1 MLSVVSKGLYKFV
14 TKERLVKAMKPVHIL
29 ANKGDIAKSV
39 IVVGD
44 PGRAKLLSN
53 LLENPKLVN
62 ENRGFITYTG
72 SYKGTPITIATHGIG
87 SASSAAVFEE
97 LRMLGA
103 EIMVRLGT
111 TGAFKEEIKVGDVIV
126 VDGAAHP
133 VGGTIGMYVGTDN
146 CYPASPDIE
155 LTYEIYKKLKSIL
168 PKVYIGGVFSSD
180 AFYAENPQFVETW
193 LHRNILSVEMEC
205 ATLFTIARLRGFR
218 AGGVL
223 VVSDNLK
230 TGESVLAKP
239 ELLSTRFL
247 DVGKALMDVFIM
259 FEKK

>member
-1 MLSVVSKGLYKFV
+1 
-14 TKERLVKAMKPVHIL
+14 MKPVHIL
-29 ANKGDIAKSV
+29 ASKGDIAKSV

-44 PGRAKLLSN
+44 PGRAKLLSG
-53 LLENPKLVN
+53 LLENPRLVN

-72 SYKGTPITIATHGIG
+72 LYKGFPVTVATHGIG
-87 SASSAAVFEE
+87 GASSAAVFEE

-126 VDGAAHP
+126 ADGAAHP
-133 VGGTIGMYVGTDN
+133 AGGTIGMYVGMEN
-146 CYPASPDIE
+146 CYPASPDVE
-155 LTYEIYKKLKSIL
+155 LTYAVYKKLKAIL
-168 PKVYIGGVFSSD
+168 PNVYIGGVFSSD

-193 LHRNILSVEMEC
+193 SHKNILSVEMEC
-205 ATLFTIARLRGFR
+205 ATLFTIARLRGFK

-230 TGESVLAKP
+230 TGESVLDKP
-239 ELLSTRFL
+239 EILSKRFIE
-247 DVGKALMDVFIM
+247 VGKALIEVFM
-259 FEKK
+259 EFQK